1 MTAAVPPV
9 TTSLSLSVSFLQDS
23 VYTASRN
30 TKIPV
35 RWTAPE
41 AAIYQRFS
49 VKSDVWSFGVLL
61 YEMMSRGK
69 MPYEG
74 RVCVVFY
81 FDCDWHW
88 LWYCEGQVNCPGSH
102 PALTPWL
109 LALTHDPFKAGVSNS
124 WFMVHLHGPSKQR
137 GGRKR
142 QLKSISSCGFHTVHC
157 MHTYTHTHKV
167 CVGKC
172 LSKLSLTNDC
182 DPKAHVFHPHSASGK
197 SNKEVLDLLSS
208 GFRLPCPSRCPQNIY
223 RIMMDCWAA
232 EPSKRPSFHAL
243 HSQLDSIYARIYF
256 KTIEV

>member
-74 RVCVVFY
+74 RVCGILF
-81 FDCDWHW
+81 W
-88 LWYCEGQVNCPGSH
+88 LWLTLTVILWRTGKLSRVS

-124 WFMVHLHGPSKQR
+124 WFMDHLHGPSKQR

-157 MHTYTHTHKV
+157 MHTYTHTQSV
-167 CVGKC
+167 C
-172 LSKLSLTNDC
+172 
-182 DPKAHVFHPHSASGK
+182 
-197 SNKEVLDLLSS
+197 
-208 GFRLPCPSRCPQNIY
+208 
-223 RIMMDCWAA
+223 W
-232 EPSKRPSFHAL
+232 
-243 HSQLDSIYARIYF
+243 
-256 KTIEV
+256 